1 MTNAIASDTRL
12 QGRALT
18 AARVAWAAVF
28 VLSVA
33 VFVAALPVRYAQLLS
48 PEDEIKEGMTR
59 LGFSPEIVEQYG
71 SEAAMRAVLSQLG
84 LPETGYA
91 VFNVALEGGVALVY
105 IVVALMIY
113 WRKSDSL
120 MGLFTSLFL
129 VTFGVAGSSYLLI
142 PLQVQHPAG
151 FYLVA
156 AVTMLAYSML
166 PPFFY
171 LFPDGRLV
179 PRWAWIPAGFWAFT
193 TFFWNFFPRSPLNPT
208 SWPLWLFFLYL
219 LLLWG
224 STVVA
229 QIYRYRRVS
238 NMARRQQTKWVVFGF
253 GLMVLLILPPYMI
266 LPGLL
271 PNVAPETVYSLLP
284 PVQTLAISIIPI
296 ALAISILRYRL
307 WDIDIL
313 IRRTLQY
320 SVISGL
326 LALTYFGIVVILQ
339 RLFTAVS
346 GSFGFAQDSAVA
358 IVVSTLAIAAL
369 FNPVRRRVQDMI
381 DRRFYRKKYD
391 AAKVIA
397 EFAATCRDETDLDK
411 LTARLV
417 EVVQE
422 TMQPTQ
428 VSLWLKPTNVKR
440 DEWRVTSDA
449 TPATRHSSHS

>member
-1 MTNAIASDTRL
+1 MTLDAEFAPETRL
-12 QGRALT
+12 QGWVFT
-18 AARVAWAAVF
+18 AARAVWMAVF
-28 VLSVA
+28 VFSVA
-33 VFVAALPVRYAQLLS
+33 VFVAGLPARYAQLRS
-48 PEDEIKEGMTR
+48 PEDEIQVGMAR

-105 IVVALMIY
+105 VVVALMIY

-120 MGLFTSLFL
+120 MGLFASLFL
-129 VTFGVAGSSYLLI
+129 TTFGVAGSSYLLI
-142 PLQVQHPAG
+142 PLEVRHPAG

-156 AVTMLAYSML
+156 AVAMLAYSAL
-166 PPFFY
+166 PLFFY

-179 PRWAWIPAGFWAFT
+179 PRWGWIPAGFWAIT
-193 TFFWNFFPRSPLNPT
+193 TFFWNFLPRSPLNPT

-229 QIYRYRRVS
+229 QIYRYQRVS
-238 NMARRQQTKWVVFGF
+238 SMAQRQQTKWVVFGF
-253 GLMVLLILPPYMI
+253 GLMVLLILPPYVI

-271 PNVAPETVYSLLP
+271 PNVAPETVYSILS
-284 PVQTLAISIIPI
+284 PVQTLAMSIIPI

-313 IRRTLQY
+313 IRKTLVY
-320 SVISGL
+320 SVLTGL
-326 LALTYFGIVVILQ
+326 LALTYFGSVVILQ
-339 RLFTAVS
+339 GLFTAVT
-346 GSFGFAQDSAVA
+346 GQQSAV
-358 IVVSTLAIAAL
+358 VVVLSTLAIAAL
-369 FNPVRRRVQDMI
+369 FNPLRNRVQDFI

-417 EVVQE
+417 EVVDE
-422 TMQPTQ
+422 TMQPES
-428 VSLWLKPTNVKR
+428 VGLWLK
-440 DEWRVTSDA
+440 DA
-449 TPATRHSSHS
+449 GKKKVGSGK